1 MTAVHQYNDV
11 SQLPVRSPVLHGVEP
26 ETLTLI
32 AEIAKRVR
40 FTAGEIL
47 FFQEDPGEALYM
59 IEKGSVE
66 ISVMAA
72 NGRKLSLNVMRPN
85 EVFGEIAVL
94 DGGPRT
100 ATATVLEASTLLR
113 VTRTALLKLMRENP
127 EVAGN
132 LLAMLCIRLRWTSQL
147 AEDLGL
153 LGIQERLARRLMI
166 LHEKFSNSRGE
177 LHLCQNE
184 LADFLGATRES
195 TNKVLRAWRAD
206 GLVEMSRGSVRILD
220 PGRLVSIGSNAG

>member
-1 MTAVHQYNDV
+1 MTAVHQNNDV
-11 SQLPVRSPVLHGVEP
+11 VSWPSESSGLHGLDLA
-26 ETLTLI
+26 TFTSI
-32 AEIAKRVR
+32 TAIAKRVQYSAR
-40 FTAGEIL
+40 EIL
-47 FFQEDPGEALYM
+47 FFQEDPGDALYM
-59 IEKGSVE
+59 IEEGSVE

-85 EVFGEIAVL
+85 EMVGEIAVL

-100 ATATVLEASTLLR
+100 ATATVMEPSTLLR
-113 VTRTALLKLMRENP
+113 VTRPALLKLMREHP
-127 EVAGN
+127 EVAAN

-166 LHEKFSNSRGE
+166 LHRKFSDNRGE

-206 GLVEMSRGSVRILD
+206 GLVDMSRGTLRILD
-220 PGRLVSIGSNAG
+220 PGRLVSIASNAG

>member
-1 MTAVHQYNDV
+1 MTVVHLHDDV
-11 SQLPVRSPVLHGVEP
+11 TPWTESSVVFEGLDTEILKS
-26 ETLTLI
+26 I
-32 AEIAKRVR
+32 AALATRGR
-40 FTAGEIL
+40 FSTGEIL

-72 NGRKLSLNVMRPN
+72 NGRKLSLNVMQPQ

-100 ATATVLEASTLLR
+100 ATATVLEPSILLR
-113 VTRTALLKLMRENP
+113 ITRPALQELMRERP
-127 EVAGN
+127 EVASG
-132 LLAMLCIRLRWTSQL
+132 LLAMLCTRLRWTSQL

-166 LHEKFSNSRGE
+166 LHRKFSDNHGD

-195 TNKVLRAWRAD
+195 TNKVLRAWRQD

-220 PGRLVSIGSNAG
+220 PGRLVSIASNVG

>member
-1 MTAVHQYNDV
+1 MTAVDQYNDV
-11 SQLPVRSPVLHGVEP
+11 APWPLYSSVLNGLEL
-26 ETLTLI
+26 ETLASI
-32 AEIAKRVR
+32 QEIANRIKVS
-40 FTAGEIL
+40 AGEIL

-100 ATATVLEASTLLR
+100 ATATVLEASTLLA
-113 VTRTALLKLMRENP
+113 VTRPALLKLMRENA
-127 EVAGN
+127 EVAAD
-132 LLAMLCIRLRWTSQL
+132 LLAMLCNRLRWTSQL

-220 PGRLVSIGSNAG
+220 PGRLVSIASNAG

>member
-1 MTAVHQYNDV
+1 METVSSIDRTTPWTAGSSIFEELD
-11 SQLPVRSPVLHGVEP
+11 P
-26 ETLTLI
+26 ENLTLI
-32 AEIAKRVR
+32 ASLATRSR
-40 FTAGEIL
+40 FAAGEIL
-47 FFQEDPGEALYM
+47 FFQEDPGDALYM
-59 IEKGSVE
+59 VEEGSVE

-72 NGRKLSLNVMRPN
+72 NGRKLSLNVMRPG

-100 ATATVLEASTLLR
+100 ATATIMEPSSLLR
-113 VTRTALLKLMRENP
+113 VTRKDLLGLMRSNP
-127 EVAGN
+127 KVASN
-132 LLAMLCIRLRWTSQL
+132 LLSMLCMRLRWTSQL

-166 LHEKFSNSRGE
+166 LDRKFSDSHGE

-195 TNKVLRAWRAD
+195 TNKVLRHWRED
-206 GLVEMSRGSVRILD
+206 GLVDLSRGSVRILD
-220 PGRLVSIGSNAG
+220 AGRLFSIASNAD

>member
-1 MTAVHQYNDV
+1 MTAVHQNNDMV
-11 SQLPVRSPVLHGVEP
+11 AWPSETSGFHGLDL
-26 ETLTLI
+26 ETRASI
-32 AEIAKRVR
+32 KSIAKRVQYSS
-40 FTAGEIL
+40 GEIL
-47 FFQEDPGEALYM
+47 FFQEDPGDALYM

-85 EVFGEIAVL
+85 EVVGEIAVL

-100 ATATVLEASTLLR
+100 VTATVMDASTLLR
-113 VTRTALLKLMRENP
+113 VTRPALLELMREQP
-127 EVAGN
+127 EVAAD

-166 LHEKFSNSRGE
+166 LHRKFSDSRGE

-206 GLVEMSRGSVRILD
+206 GLVDMSRGTLRILD
-220 PGRLVSIGSNAG
+220 PGRLVTIASNAG